1 MRQLERKKIMAP
13 SMSVPGEFLQLAE
26 EIWTSGISKTFLDN
40 LAGRLEETVKS
51 PMPIGEATA
60 IVLDPRIKFSLFDR
74 LSERY
79 DDEHNHYWND
89 LKLRVTNQLIE
100 RLAAAMQFDA
110 QRLKASKRAAAP
122 AAPEPTGAPAPTPAP
137 TPEAAE
143 PPRKKARSGLHAAM
157 ADSGSD
163 SEDAEEEDEE
173 ETSLEHFD
181 ITAMQNVRTYLAEP
195 RDRSPIYEGTDVDG
209 SLHYD
214 PAEVWL
220 SGNAEPS
227 GMKMKP
233 FLDGCNKKIS
243 YLAATALA
251 YHGGQAAAGRP
262 ERLFRDVKFLNS
274 VLQQRMKPKTISR
287 AAMLR
292 ESPECY
298 KAPAKKIVKLYRAA
312 HPDAKKR
319 GSGKAVPDG
328 EPDKTGP

>member
-1 MRQLERKKIMAP
+1 MAP
-13 SMSVPGEFLQLAE
+13 SMSVPGELLQLAE

-40 LAGRLEETVKS
+40 LAGRLEETVKA

-60 IVLDPRIKFSLFDR
+60 IVLDPRIKFTLFDR

-79 DDEHNHYWND
+79 DDENNHYWRD
-89 LKLRVTNQLIE
+89 LKYRVTSQLIE
-100 RLAAAMQFDA
+100 RLAAAMQFDDK
-110 QRLKASKRAAAP
+110 RVNASKRAAAP
-122 AAPEPTGAPAPTPAP
+122 AAPEPTGAPAPAPAP

-163 SEDAEEEDEE
+163 SEDDEEEDEE
-173 ETSLEHFD
+173 ETALEHFD

-195 RDRSPIYEGTDVDG
+195 RDRSRIYEDTDVDG
-209 SLHYD
+209 SLYD

-233 FLDGCNKKIS
+233 FFDGCNKKIS

-251 YHGGQAAAGRP
+251 YHGGHAAAGRP

>member
-1 MRQLERKKIMAP
+1 MAP
-13 SMSVPGEFLQLAE
+13 SMSVPGELLQLAE

-40 LAGRLEETVKS
+40 LAGRLEETVKA

-60 IVLDPRIKFSLFDR
+60 IVLDPRIKFTLFDR

-79 DDEHNHYWND
+79 DDENNHYWRD
-89 LKLRVTNQLIE
+89 LKYRVTSQLIE
-100 RLAAAMQFDA
+100 RLAAAMQFDDK
-110 QRLKASKRAAAP
+110 RVNASKRAAAP
-122 AAPEPTGAPAPTPAP
+122 AAPEPMGAPAPAPAP
-137 TPEAAE
+137 APEAAE
-143 PPRKKARSGLHAAM
+143 PPRKKARSGLHAALE
-157 ADSGSD
+157 DSGSD
-163 SEDAEEEDEE
+163 EEDAEEEKDEE

-181 ITAMQNVRTYLAEP
+181 ITATQNVRSYLAEP
-195 RDRSPIYEGTDVDG
+195 LDKTPIFEDTNVHG
-209 SLHYD
+209 SLYYD

-233 FLDGCNKKIS
+233 FLDGCNKKVS

-262 ERLFRDVKFLNS
+262 ERLFRDVKFLNN
-274 VLQQRMKPKTISR
+274 VLQQRMKPETISR
-287 AAMLR
+287 ATMLR

-298 KAPAKKIVKLYRAA
+298 TVPAKNIVKLYRAA
-312 HPDAKKR
+312 HPNARKR